1 MSTGRNKKMSIPQ
14 FVDVYGS
21 LIETSSISSS
31 DPKWDQGNKEVIQL
45 LAQYCADLGFN
56 IHIDDVENGKQ
67 NLIATLGDG
76 DGGLLLSGHTDTVPF
91 DESGWHYNP
100 LALTQTEDRFYGL
113 GVADMKGFF
122 AFILETVKEMQ
133 LSKGKMQKPLHIL
146 ASCDE
151 ETSMVGARHFQKNT
165 KIKPDVCM
173 IGEPTGLIPV
183 RAHKGHLSINIA
195 IQGKSGHSSDPA
207 NGVNAIEI
215 LYQVI
220 SCLQGLKQELIDKYQ
235 NPAFDIPY
243 PTLNLGKV
251 SGGDSPNRICGQ
263 CELHFDIRPLPGLD
277 LTVLEQLLETSLQPV
292 MREWNGRLSIEM
304 LHVPI
309 PGYACPDHHPFIGEL
324 VALTG
329 YPSEVVNYCTEAAY
343 IQNVCPTL
351 IVGPGYI
358 EQAHQPNEYLEYKFI
373 DPTKRL
379 LAGAISK
386 YCL

>member
-1 MSTGRNKKMSIPQ
+1 MSIPQ
-14 FVDVYGS
+14 FVDVYGA
-21 LIETSSISSS
+21 LIATSSISSS
-31 DPKWDQGNKEVIQL
+31 DPKWDQSNKDVIQL
-45 LAQYCADLGFN
+45 LADYCSDLGFN
-56 IHIDDVENGKQ
+56 IQIDNVETGKQ
-67 NLIATLGDG
+67 NLIATLGEG

-91 DESGWHYNP
+91 DESGWEYNP
-100 LALTQTEDRFYGL
+100 LALTQTDDRFYGL
-113 GVADMKGFF
+113 GTADMKGFF

-133 LSKGKMQKPLHIL
+133 LNKDTMHKPLHIL

-151 ETSMVGARHFQKNT
+151 ETSMIGARHFQANAN
-165 KIKPDVCM
+165 IKPDVCI

-183 RAHKGHLSINIA
+183 RAHKGHLSISIA

-207 NGVNAIEI
+207 NGINAIEI

-220 SCLQGLKQELIDKYQ
+220 GCLQGLKQTLMDRYQ
-235 NPAFDIPY
+235 HPAFDIPY

-277 LTVLEQLLETSLQPV
+277 LALLEQLLEASLQPV
-292 MREWNGRLSIEM
+292 MQEWNGRLSIDM

-309 PGYACPDHHPFIGEL
+309 PGYACPDKHPFIDEL
-324 VALTG
+324 EQLTEH
-329 YPSEVVNYCTEAAY
+329 PSEVVNYCTEAAY
-343 IQNVCPTL
+343 IQDVCPTL

-373 DPTKRL
+373 EPTKKL
-379 LAGAISK
+379 LAGAIAK
-386 YCL
+386 YCF